1 MRIEHE
7 ILQFDNKR
15 RIAYNKTKKID
26 KVKVVGHTLVQQLEF
41 NFTTHYQH
49 ICITQNGTRIIKK
62 TWLHLVFTTV
72 HVCYIKSTVISKF
85 MVNICSVST

>member
-7 ILQFDNKR
+7 ILRSDNKR
-15 RIAYNKTKKID
+15 RMHVTKLKKFD
-26 KVKVVGHTLVQQLEF
+26 KVKVAGHTLVQQLEF

-62 TWLHLVFTTV
+62 TRLHLVFTTV

-85 MVNICSVST
+85 VVNICSVST